1 MLEEI
6 QVVAYNSHP
15 VHSVLVHFFFFF
27 FCLEDKRV
35 GNLMLFFGITSIFA
49 RYGRLCSVKCLVSSV
64 AVTVLL
70 TIFEKF
76 SRGFD

>member
-15 VHSVLVHFFFFF
+15 VHSVLVHFF
-27 FCLEDKRV
+27 CLEDKRA

-49 RYGRLCSVKCLVSSV
+49 RYGRLCSVKCLVSSL

-70 TIFEKF
+70 TVFEKF
-76 SRGFD
+76 SRGLD